1 MRKLAPFILLIFG
14 ICLAQ
19 SAFCYTVVLKNG
31 KIKEGTLLVETD
43 DSITLKDSS
52 GIQMTFKKSAL
63 DLTKT
68 KEKNVVVPAS
78 TVPAEPAKEAKPAK
92 PTKPEV
98 PATPEVPAK
107 PEVPTKREVPAKPAK
122 PAEPKSKKPARVLKE
137 EDLEKLREKY
147 DFGSSSETED
157 DQPVVEEEPP
167 SSDESEERSESD
179 WKNSS
184 DQLRERA
191 ELAEKAYNAMQAQC
205 QSLQG
210 ITVQTH
216 VLVDRKSGA
225 ELPMQETTQ
234 QACEHAEQARL
245 MMEKANEE
253 YQSFL
258 SEAKHENVPPGWIR
272 NPDGTDPEQ

>member
-1 MRKLAPFILLIFG
+1 MRKFTPLLLLIFVFC
-14 ICLAQ
+14 ITK
-19 SAFCYTVVLKNG
+19 SVFCYTVILKNG

-43 DSITLKDSS
+43 EFITLKDSS
-52 GIQMTFKKSAL
+52 GIQMTFKKTTVNLA
-63 DLTKT
+63 KT
-68 KEKNVVVPAS
+68 AEKNVVSPAPAPEVKKAEVPA
-78 TVPAEPAKEAKPAK
+78 APAKEAKPAK
-92 PTKPEV
+92 P
-98 PATPEVPAK
+98 AK
-107 PEVPTKREVPAKPAK
+107 PEAPAKPAK
-122 PAEPKSKKPARVLKE
+122 PAADPKSKKATRVLKE

-147 DFGSSSETED
+147 DFGSSSGTED

-167 SSDESEERSESD
+167 QSDDSEERSESD

-184 DQLRERA
+184 NQLRERA
-191 ELAEKAYNAMQAQC
+191 ERAQSVYNTLQTRC

-216 VLVDRKSGA
+216 ILVDKNTGS

-234 QACEHAEQARL
+234 QACEQADQAKQL
-245 MMEKANEE
+245 LDQANEE

-258 SEAKHENVPPGWIR
+258 SEAKQENVPPGWIR